1 MNTTV
6 TPKVTTS
13 NSPAVANC
21 QQCGSFF
28 HEAVVRVQH
37 PVAGQPKRWKTFAW
51 YCASCAR
58 SLGYDATPTA
68 AEQEASAEPDT
79 FRTVLLRTALN
90 LDTDASTPAA
100 PTYRE
105 LIEYVLPADWSQA
118 QTDEFLE
125 DNGHHLDGF
134 GTTRLTWDEW
144 EQAVGTY
151 LSALEEHTAQP
162 EPTFVDA
169 RFAGG
174 AIQVQPDADYLPDG
188 RTVVTLALPGHTVA
202 LYPHEARALA
212 DALTAH
218 AEAVEA

>member
-1 MNTTV
+1 MSTTITYEGTLPGSRIQGELIERHADGSV
-6 TPKVTTS
+6 TVVHPDG
-13 NSPAVANC
+13 SPWRYT
-21 QQCGSFF
+21 
-28 HEAVVRVQH
+28 VRPEHIIV
-37 PVAGQPKRWKTFAW
+37 
-51 YCASCAR
+51 
-58 SLGYDATPTA
+58 DEATPTA
-68 AEQEASAEPDT
+68 AEPDT
-79 FRTVLLRTALN
+79 FRTVLLRTALD
-90 LDTDASTPAA
+90 LGAGDGPTAASA

-174 AIQVQPDADYLPDG
+174 AIQVQQDADYLGDG
-188 RTVVTLALPGHTVA
+188 RAVVTLALPGHTVA
-202 LYPHEARALA
+202 LFPHEARALA
-212 DALTAH
+212 AALTAH